1 VSGTPPKLDFYG
13 RPVKIPVDVSP
24 LRLRG
29 IALSMLAL
37 GVLMVLVGLSR
48 MSGDPRGLFV
58 TVVGTLLVPLSGWAL
73 WGSFMAARR
82 PPLFVR
88 LGLRTLAYP
97 RGPVA
102 WQLDEEEVRLAD
114 LRGVGVFSNRG
125 VVCVELHVPDGGR
138 QAIQAAWLKGWSHI
152 DFALLV
158 QLRMDG
164 ALRKLDRAQQ
174 AGLEAL
180 VFEGEGMLGA
190 VVDTR
195 KKRPRVIALVADLD
209 EYDALLGEK
218 SFPHANH
225 RVVVAADQVDS
236 VRDAIEARM
245 LAALDVGGFRVPPRR

>member
-1 VSGTPPKLDFYG
+1 MSGSPTKLGFYG

-24 LRLRG
+24 LRLRA
-29 IALSMLAL
+29 IALLMFGLGAL
-37 GVLMVLVGLSR
+37 MIVVGLTG

-58 TVVGTLLVPLSGWAL
+58 TVVGTLLVPMSGWAL
-73 WGSFMAARR
+73 WGSFIAARR
-82 PPLFVR
+82 EPLFVR
-88 LGLRTLAYP
+88 LGLRTLVYP

-102 WQLDEEEVRLAD
+102 WQLHEEKVRLAD
-114 LRGVGVFSNRG
+114 LRGVGVFSNRSAVG
-125 VVCVELHVPDGGR
+125 VELHVPEGR

-158 QLRMDG
+158 QLRMNG
-164 ALRKLDRAQQ
+164 ALRKLDAAQQ

-195 KKRPRVIALVADLD
+195 KKHPRVIALIADLD
-209 EYDALLGEK
+209 EYDALLGQK
-218 SFPHANH
+218 GFPHAQH
-225 RVVVAADQVDS
+225 RVVVASDQVEA